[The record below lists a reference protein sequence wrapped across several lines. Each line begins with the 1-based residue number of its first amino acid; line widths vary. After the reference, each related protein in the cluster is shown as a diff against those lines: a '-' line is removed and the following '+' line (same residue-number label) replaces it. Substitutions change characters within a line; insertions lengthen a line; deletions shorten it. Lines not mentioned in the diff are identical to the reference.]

1 MKKSYFRIGIAAFCF
16 FIADQLSK
24 LWAAGY
30 LRSPIQIT
38 DWAALRYE
46 QNLGIAWSIFIPQ
59 PWLSIFNA
67 LLLVALPLFISQ
79 YIDLRRKD
87 SQLFLSLVIGGALG
101 NLFDRIFR
109 GFVIDFVA
117 IGWWPVFN
125 LADALLTIGIF
136 LILVFY
142 GRIHRDSRT

>member
-1 MKKSYFRIGIAAFCF
+1 MKKSYRNIGILAFCF
-16 FIADQLSK
+16 FFDDQLLK
-24 LWAAGY
+24 LLAATY
-30 LRSPIQIT
+30 LKSPLQIT
-38 DWAALRYE
+38 DWASLRYE
-46 QNLGIAWSIFIPQ
+46 QNFGIAWSIYIPQ
-59 PWLSIFNA
+59 PWLSILNVI
-67 LLLVALPLFISQ
+67 LLICLPLFISQ

-87 SQLFLSLVIGGALG
+87 AQLFLSLVVGGALG
-101 NLFDRIFR
+101 NLFDRVFR
-109 GFVIDFVA
+109 GFVIDFVS